1 MPESTPTPIA
11 APAATPTATSAPE
24 RLVWD
29 LPTRLFH
36 WTLAVL
42 FGGAFTVALS
52 SSEHS
57 RAFMIHMLLGLVLAF
72 AVLLRL
78 LWGLVGSRPS
88 RFASFLYSPA
98 ALGCY
103 LREVFRGTDRPVAGH
118 NPGSSY
124 AALAMLL
131 LPLGLVATGLLKVSG
146 QEWAEEVHAAL
157 AYGMVATVAIHV
169 LGVLWHA
176 RRHRDGLPLAM
187 VHGRRSVPEAESLAS
202 PRPWAALAFVLL
214 LGGWGMSL
222 VRGYDPVARQVQL
235 PLVGTVLPLGEAKEG
250 REAKVEDER
259 GERHRDDD

>member
-1 MPESTPTPIA
+1 MSESTPTQPS
-11 APAATPTATSAPE
+11 ATEPG
-24 RLVWD
+24 LVWD

-42 FGGAFTVALS
+42 FAGAFTVALS

-57 RAFMIHMLLGLVLAF
+57 RAFMIHMLLGLTLAF

-78 LWGLVGSRPS
+78 VWGLVGSRPS

-98 ALGCY
+98 ALLRY
-103 LREVFRGTDRPVAGH
+103 LQEVFQGADRPVAGH

-124 AALAMLL
+124 ATYAMLL
-131 LPLGLVATGLLKVSG
+131 LPLGLAVTGWLKTSG
-146 QEWAEEVHAAL
+146 HEWAEEVHVAL

-176 RRHRDGLPLAM
+176 RRHRDGLALAM
-187 VHGRRSVPEAESLAS
+187 VHGRRPVLEGGALAS
-202 PRPWAALAFVLL
+202 TRPWTALAFVLL
-214 LGGWGMSL
+214 LGGWGVSL
-222 VRGYDPVARQVQL
+222 VRGYDPAARQVEL

-250 REAKVEDER
+250 KDAKEGKA
-259 GERHRDDD
+259 GERHERHHDDD

>member
-1 MPESTPTPIA
+1 MPESTLTPSPSQA
-11 APAATPTATSAPE
+11 SKP
-24 RLVWD
+24 LVWD

-57 RAFMIHMLLGLVLAF
+57 RAFMIHMLLGLILAF

-78 LWGLVGSRPS
+78 IWGLVGSRPS
-88 RFASFLYSPA
+88 RFTSFLYSPA
-98 ALGCY
+98 ALWRY
-103 LREVFRGTDRPVAGH
+103 LREVFQGADRPVAGH

-124 AALAMLL
+124 AAIAMLL

-157 AYGMVATVAIHV
+157 AYGMVATVAIHL

-176 RRHRDGLPLAM
+176 RRHRDGLALAM
-187 VHGRRSVPEAESLAS
+187 VHGRRSMPEGGSLAT

-222 VRGYDPVARQVQL
+222 VRGYDSAARQVKL

-250 REAKVEDER
+250 KEGREPREAHESHR
-259 GERHRDDD
+259 RHRDDD